1 MSEKGKKKTEK
12 SKIADKFTGKEITR
26 RKYIYIIYS

>member
-26 RKYIYIIYS
+26 KYIYIIYS